1 MAVKQVISSCKAFG
15 ETTGADGEIC
25 ALVKFSPKRE
35 NFLGI
40 ILEQVEGEFDDEN
53 ETYQFSSLDK
63 LCITGWKIRATCLQ
77 KLMNNYSLLLSLR
90 EESLLEKVD
99 VETSARIKGC
109 KS

>member
-1 MAVKQVISSCKAFG
+1 MGAV
-15 ETTGADGEIC
+15 GEIC

-40 ILEQVEGEFDDEN
+40 VWEHVEGEFDDEN
-53 ETYQFSSLDK
+53 KTNQFSSLDK
-63 LCITGWKIRATCLQ
+63 LCITGWKICVTCLQ

-90 EESLLEKVD
+90 ESLLEKVD
-99 VETSARIKGC
+99 VETSVRIKGC